1 MKKDKIPLNK
11 FLIKLIIT
19 TAPGVYATN
28 LTATWKTTFY
38 QNLVELSHFAL
49 QHRSSYSATLLKSF
63 LHTTG
68 TSIQQIIMKFP
79 VR

>member
-28 LTATWKTTFY
+28 LTATLETTAKYYLY
-38 QNLVELSHFAL
+38 QNLVERSHFAL
-49 QHRSSYSATLLKSF
+49 QHRSSYSATL
-63 LHTTG
+63 
-68 TSIQQIIMKFP
+68 P
-79 VR
+79 